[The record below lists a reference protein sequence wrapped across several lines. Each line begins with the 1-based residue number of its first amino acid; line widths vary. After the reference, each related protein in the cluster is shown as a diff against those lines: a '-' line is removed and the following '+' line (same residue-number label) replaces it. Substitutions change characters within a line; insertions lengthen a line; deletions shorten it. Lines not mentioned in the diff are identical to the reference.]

1 MAFDSA
7 GRLWASEFGAST
19 FDELNLV
26 ERGRNHGW
34 PVVEGVGGDERFVDP
49 QVTWPTADASPSG
62 LVIVGDVAYLA
73 ALRGQRLW
81 QVPPVDGRA
90 RAARAW
96 LDGRFGRLRTLAAAP
111 DGSLWLATSN
121 RDGRGTPRAGGRP
134 HRSRRAVRVRTT
146 DPSFSP

>member
-1 MAFDSA
+1 M
-7 GRLWASEFGAST
+7 
-19 FDELNLV
+19 
-26 ERGRNHGW
+26 
-34 PVVEGVGGDERFVDP
+34 EGVGGDERFVDP

-121 RDGRGTPRAGGRP
+121 RDGHGTPRAGGRP
-134 HRSRRAVRVRTT
+134 HRSPRAVRVRTT